1 MTTANFN
8 KLDKSMLD
16 AMRDSNY
23 FKREGVEGV
32 YKGNPSIGIESGSPE
47 INKKFEANPKSFFG
61 DSNGFLDNFKKGAKS
76 YLEESKEK
84 SDTDKYLD
92 FMRETRDMASDTAKF
107 GNMGSG
113 FSTEVAEGLNVYK
126 PPSTQQMFI
135 PGQQGQPGFF
145 GRMAGQVLGSAAGAV
160 GAGLGKAAIGMLC
173 DIRAKEDIAPLNK
186 INIEINDDLSEC
198 AYFVKD
204 LQSGMFG

>member
-23 FKREGVEGV
+23 FKRQGA
-32 YKGNPSIGIESGSPE
+32 PDTPIESGSPE
-47 INKKFEANPKSFFG
+47 LNKKFENNPKSFFG

-92 FMRETRDMASDTAKF
+92 FMRETRDMAGGTAQF
-107 GNMGSG
+107 GDFGGGG
-113 FSTEVAEGLNVYK
+113 FKEVAEGLSYGRL
-126 PPSTQQMFI
+126 PSATQQMFL
-135 PGQQGQPGFF
+135 PGQQGQQGFF
-145 GRMAGQVLGSAAGAV
+145 GRMAGAALGGIGGAV
-160 GAGLGKAAIGMLC
+160 GAGIGKAAIGLLC

-186 INIEINDDLSEC
+186 INIEIYDDLSEC